1 MYDLMQEVIRETD
14 YKNIDKLKTLII
26 GVSNIF
32 LLFSILS
39 SVYKQTINN
48 HIFIQEST
56 GLINSLAQ
64 SGHSY
69 AMMHANASLTR
80 GQVN

>member
-48 HIFIQEST
+48 HIFI
-56 GLINSLAQ
+56 
-64 SGHSY
+64 
-69 AMMHANASLTR
+69 
-80 GQVN
+80 